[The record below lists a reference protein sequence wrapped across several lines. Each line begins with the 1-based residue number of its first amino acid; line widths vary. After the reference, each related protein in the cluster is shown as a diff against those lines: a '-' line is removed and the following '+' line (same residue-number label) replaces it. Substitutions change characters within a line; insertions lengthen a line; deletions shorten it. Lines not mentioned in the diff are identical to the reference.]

1 MSKKA
6 NEKEPKKTAGKAPG
20 KLEFIPRK
28 GGSHTRPAPE
38 LTTREAADGNE
49 KETG

>member
-6 NEKEPKKTAGKAPG
+6 PKKTPG

-28 GGSHTRPAPE
+28 GGSRTRPAPAP
-38 LTTREAADGNE
+38 TVKEAADGNK